1 MTLISSSRCP
11 ACHLCGKEG
20 QPLYLSLGDR
30 LFGTDGAW
38 TLVQCPDPACAL
50 IWLDPMPLEED
61 IAHAYDQYYTHV
73 DRLEKQDSWLL
84 RLFLAAKRGYLAR
97 RYGYRRD
104 EISMAQWLA
113 GWLIC
118 LHPGRRAVLD
128 FNVMWLHRKD
138 GGRLLDIGCGSGEFL
153 CFMRSLGWRAEGV
166 DFDAQAAANA
176 AAKGVQ
182 VHVGH
187 LGEQHFA
194 ENMFDAVTM
203 SHFIEHVHDPSR
215 LIEECHRILRPGGVM
230 VAVTPNTQS
239 LGHHLYEDKWMHLDP
254 PRHLH
259 LFNVN
264 SLRRL
269 AERRGFSRLDIFT
282 SLRDAYGMFIG
293 SRSILRNGRHDF
305 GGTPRPRERL
315 QARAM
320 ELFEWLAMKRAATLG
335 EELVLIARK

>member
-1 MTLISSSRCP
+1 MTQIRSSPCP
-11 ACHLCGKEG
+11 ACLLCGREG
-20 QPLYLSLGDR
+20 RLLYSALGDR
-30 LFGTDGAW
+30 LFGTEGAW
-38 TLVQCPDPACAL
+38 TLVQCPDAACGL

-61 IAHAYDQYYTHV
+61 IAHAYEQYYTHV
-73 DRLEKQDSWLL
+73 DRLDRQDSWVL

-128 FNVMWLHRKD
+128 FNVMWLHQRA
-138 GGRLLDIGCGSGEFL
+138 GGRLLDVGCGTGEFL
-153 CFMRSLGWRAEGV
+153 SFMQGLGWRAEGV

-187 LGEQHFA
+187 LGEQRFGD
-194 ENMFDAVTM
+194 NMFDAVTM

-215 LIEECHRILRPGGVM
+215 LIGECHRILRPGGTM
-230 VAVTPNTQS
+230 VAVTPNSKS
-239 LGHHLYEDKWMHLDP
+239 LGHYLYEDKWMHLDP

-264 SLRRL
+264 NLRRM
-269 AERRGFSRLDIFT
+269 AEPHDFSQLDIFA

-293 SRSILRNGRHDF
+293 SRSILRNGRHDL
-305 GGTPRPRERL
+305 GSTPGSAERL
-315 QARAM
+315 RARAM